1 MSRLRSAVNNVKA
14 DLMEITNPVAM
25 RKELL
30 KAKNYGRK
38 IGLFCL
44 NIHNRVLYGTIA
56 AVEELNSEQAVVFDW
71 YDETNQRCKSHIF
84 INEIGAIQI
93 MKGK

>member
-30 KAKNYGRK
+30 KAKNYGKK

-44 NIHNRVLYGTIA
+44 NIHNHVLYGTIDSL
-56 AVEELNSEQAVVFDW
+56 EELNSEQAVVFNW
-71 YDETNQRCKSHIF
+71 YDDLNQRCQSYIF
-84 INEIGAIQI
+84 LNEIGAIQI
-93 MKGK
+93 QKSK